1 MRFSA
6 DFIEK
11 VIQAADILSVVSD
24 RGIQLK
30 RIGANYRALCPFHT
44 EKTPS
49 FSVNPQRGFF
59 YCFGCGK
66 GGNSIQFVRDFDKL
80 SFIEAVTELANRFG
94 IPLEESLSTKSK
106 PDDRILQALRQ
117 ASKFYHSFLLQQA
130 NTCPGGDYLQ
140 KRVIPFSA
148 WQTFQLGFVPDEWQ
162 LLFLH
167 LRKQGFSQKELLQAG
182 VIKISQKSERPFDTF
197 RNRIIFP
204 IRDIQGRCIG
214 FGGRSIDAEQP
225 PKYLNSADTKYYHK
239 SQILYGFYEGKDAI
253 KQKKQL
259 ILVEGYFDVIRL
271 HECGLKHAVA
281 TCGTSLT
288 AEHVNFARRYA
299 DKAILLLDGDQAGQ
313 AAAWRSCPL
322 FLSNKMDASVV
333 VLPPGEDP
341 DSFLLNQGIEKLS
354 ELLQEDHPVFEYL
367 VQQCLVKHG
376 RNVQGRIKAI
386 EELLPLIEAIQD
398 EMTRNLTI
406 SYLAE
411 LVHISEKDILKKAA
425 KTLHRS
431 PNHDKMPV
439 LNSVAPA
446 AAENRD
452 EKRILQVLLHLR
464 TPIALVREFLH
475 IIEFHTPH
483 FRQIYEQLLQF
494 STEEFQRIHIEEL
507 EQQFPE
513 LYVRLM
519 ELYMEEL
526 PQDLEEATDEVREM
540 EIKRWI
546 RRIKEGYLK
555 REYDEKYAILQTDEE
570 RFRAGRDFRKQKEA
584 MDQFLP
590 QR

>member
-11 VIQAADILSVVSD
+11 VLQAADILSVVSD

-59 YCFGCGK
+59 YCFGCAK
-66 GGNSIQFVRDFDKL
+66 GGNSIQFVRDYDKL

-94 IPLEESLSTKSK
+94 IPLEESLSSKSK
-106 PDDRILQALRQ
+106 PDDRILQALGQ

-130 NTCPGGDYLQ
+130 NTGPGGDYLQ
-140 KRVIPFSA
+140 KRVIPFST

-182 VIKISQKSERPFDTF
+182 VIKISQNSERPFDTF

-214 FGGRSIDAEQP
+214 FGGRSIVAEQQ

-259 ILVEGYFDVIRL
+259 ILVEGYLDVIRL

-354 ELLQEDHPVFEYL
+354 ELLQQDHPVFEYL

-431 PNHDKMPV
+431 PNHDRIPA

-475 IIEFHTPH
+475 IIEFQTPH

-494 STEEFQRIHIEEL
+494 STEEFQRIRIEEL

-526 PQDLEEATDEVREM
+526 PQDLEEATDEVREK